1 MTGNDKTRS
10 LPVVVAPQLGS
21 VGGPDGRTVH
31 GVKQK
36 PAGCKKQNTLMGTAA
51 SDTMTE
57 PAQQGT
63 IRHMRGAVID
73 ARRNDARRNV
83 PNSVLPIRDD
93 NATTLVGTIES
104 QRPNE

>member
-1 MTGNDKTRS
+1 MYAKRISNRGPWCTFLTTYP
-10 LPVVVAPQLGS
+10 LVV
-21 VGGPDGRTVH
+21 
-31 GVKQK
+31 
-36 PAGCKKQNTLMGTAA
+36 KKQNTYMGTAA

-73 ARRNDARRNV
+73 ARRNEARRNV

-93 NATTLVGTIES
+93 NATTLIGTIES
-104 QRPNE
+104 QKPNE